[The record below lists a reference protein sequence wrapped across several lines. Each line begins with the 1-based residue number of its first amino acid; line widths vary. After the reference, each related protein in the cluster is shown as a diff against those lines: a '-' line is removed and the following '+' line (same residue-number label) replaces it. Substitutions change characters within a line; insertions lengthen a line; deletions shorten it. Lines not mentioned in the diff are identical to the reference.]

1 VPPTGNGVTELH
13 PAALNGMTS
22 SRRAPR
28 DASPDAERAAARRS
42 AQRRALSWAVTA
54 GVAVGLLYALRPGVV
69 VNGVTSPRVWLVV
82 LILLAS
88 SRGLALLV
96 RRTTGRTRLAS
107 AASSTLV
114 VTVALLLLLPSFR
127 QRTVEE
133 PFPVAAVEAAGTPA
147 PPAAA
152 PPAAPAAALAD
163 APPSEGPTR
172 PASPPR
178 PAAPRSAAAP
188 LATPMPGATAAAPP
202 ATPMAMATAAAPAA
216 TPRATAT
223 ASPAAPAS
231 TPKRL
236 SGGRLDGIGHSA
248 SGSTSLYEV
257 DGRGVLRFDGVDI
270 EGTPGPYVYLVPRGA
285 REPEAGVLIG
295 PLKAE
300 RGSFSYAVPPSV
312 DLAADWTVLL
322 WCRPYDTPI
331 AASDH

>member
-1 VPPTGNGVTELH
+1 
-13 PAALNGMTS
+13 MTS
-22 SRRAPR
+22 SRRAAR
-28 DASPDAERAAARRS
+28 DAPPEADPAAARHS

-54 GVAVGLLYALRPGVV
+54 AAAVGLLYVVRPGIV
-69 VNGVTSPRVWLVV
+69 VNGATSPRVWLVV
-82 LILLAS
+82 LTLLAS
-88 SRGLALLV
+88 SRGLALLL

-133 PFPVAAVEAAGTPA
+133 PFPVSAVAPAAEPAPLPAASPA
-147 PPAAA
+147 APAAPTAAAPPPAAA
-152 PPAAPAAALAD
+152 PQSAATPQSAVEPGGEAQSAAPPPPAPAAA
-163 APPSEGPTR
+163 
-172 PASPPR
+172 
-178 PAAPRSAAAP
+178 
-188 LATPMPGATAAAPP
+188 ATT
-202 ATPMAMATAAAPAA
+202 TT
-216 TPRATAT
+216 
-223 ASPAAPAS
+223 SPAAPAS

-236 SGGRLDGIGHSA
+236 SGGRLEGVGHTA
-248 SGSTSLYEV
+248 SGSTALYEI
-257 DGRGVLRFDGVDI
+257 DGRGVLRFDDVDI

-300 RGSFSYAVPPSV
+300 RGSFSYVVPPSV

>member
-1 VPPTGNGVTELH
+1 
-13 PAALNGMTS
+13 MIS
-22 SRRAPR
+22 SRRAAR
-28 DASPDAERAAARRS
+28 DASPHADPAAARRS
-42 AQRRALSWAVTA
+42 AQRRALSWALTA
-54 GVAVGLLYALRPGVV
+54 GAAVGLLYAVRPGIV
-69 VNGVTSPRVWLVV
+69 VNGATSPRVWLVV
-82 LILLAS
+82 LTLVAS
-88 SRGLALLV
+88 SRGLALLL

-133 PFPVAAVEAAGTPA
+133 PFPVAAVDAAVTPSR
-147 PPAAA
+147 PAAA
-152 PPAAPAAALAD
+152 RPAAPAAALAG
-163 APPSEGPTR
+163 APPSEGPTP

-178 PAAPRSAAAP
+178 PAATPSAAALP
-188 LATPMPGATAAAPP
+188 ATPMATATAAAPP
-202 ATPMAMATAAAPAA
+202 ATPMATATAAAPPA
-216 TPRATAT
+216 TPKATAT
-223 ASPAAPAS
+223 ARPTADSA
-231 TPKRL
+231 PKRL

-248 SGSTSLYEV
+248 SGSTSLYEI
-257 DGRGVLRFDGVDI
+257 DGRGVLRFDDVDI

-312 DLAADWTVLL
+312 DLDADWTVLL